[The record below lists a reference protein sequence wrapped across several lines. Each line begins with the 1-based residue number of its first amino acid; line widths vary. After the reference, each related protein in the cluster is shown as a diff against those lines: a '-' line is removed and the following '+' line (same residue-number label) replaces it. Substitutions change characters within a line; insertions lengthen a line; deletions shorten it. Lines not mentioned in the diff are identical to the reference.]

1 MSRFYK
7 LPAHLL
13 VEGVSTD
20 DGQDVLEVQAADG
33 LVTITVYTPWRDDP
47 AEDAYNR
54 APPESRLYSG
64 DRMLALAVFPA
75 TAVDLSRHPA
85 AQR

>member
-13 VEGVSTD
+13 VAGVSTD

-33 LVTITVYTPWRDDP
+33 IVNVTDEERAKIMSLN
-47 AEDAYNR
+47 AAKLYNI
-54 APPESRLYSG
+54 PL
-64 DRMLALAVFPA
+64 D
-75 TAVDLSRHPA
+75 
-85 AQR
+85 